1 MSLSAMEQFTILTKA
16 VSALRP
22 PSSRY
27 RQLHILPMY
36 ENLYM
41 HHVIQP
47 ENKVWKSLM
56 LTLMTF
62 WTKQYIYKIAEE
74 IQQQ

>member
-1 MSLSAMEQFTILTKA
+1 MHF
-16 VSALRP
+16 
-22 PSSRY
+22 
-27 RQLHILPMY
+27 LPMY

-41 HHVIQP
+41 HHVIQG
-47 ENKVWKSLM
+47 EKKLGKSLM

-74 IQQQ
+74 IQQQYFEGNYSISSSKTQTNTT